1 MSTRH
6 TACRRTTRVTGA
18 AAIVAALAA
27 GLLSSFSGAAGAVPA
42 APSAARAAGDGTI
55 TYVKGND
62 VYVARQDGTGARRV
76 TTDGTAAK
84 PWRSPTSS
92 DDGHIVAG
100 RGDLIYRMDQ
110 WGTVLNSID
119 PPDLQDSAGQ
129 FLGGPPAHLAVS
141 PDGSKVAYTY
151 EKYSCPLGLACKI
164 RYVTA
169 FTASTHLTDWQ
180 DWGITY
186 RDNPSWITDTR
197 VAVNDDLIDNI
208 NLFDLAKGETF
219 WFDEDDYTT
228 DDHPLFD
235 FEVSRNAPYATAVRD
250 VGENAQ
256 VVFYEL
262 SGNYKTGGRPP
273 IPVGMCAT
281 SAVLGITSPTWSADG
296 EVVGW
301 QEPDGVWLAAMG
313 SAPCQAQPELTLP
326 GATSPS
332 FSAATLQATRPSYP
346 PLRVKAKPRVSGTA
360 KVGKVLKA
368 KVGTFAPKPDA
379 VQLRWLRNGAP
390 IAGAHGKTYRLT
402 AKDRGRKISVEVTA
416 ARAGYRDAV
425 VTSGPV
431 RVKR

>member
-6 TACRRTTRVTGA
+6 RPRRRRTIQLTGFA
-18 AAIVAALAA
+18 GIVAALAA
-27 GLLSSFSGAAGAVPA
+27 GLLGATSTSADAGESGA
-42 APSAARAAGDGTI
+42 SARAGTGTI
-55 TYVKGND
+55 TYIKGND
-62 VYVARQDGTGARRV
+62 VYVARQDGSDARRV

-92 DDGHIVAG
+92 DDGQIVAG

-110 WGTVLNSID
+110 WGTVLTVID

-129 FLGGPPAHLAVS
+129 YLGGPPAHLAVS
-141 PDGSKVAYTY
+141 PDGSKIAYTY
-151 EKYSCPLGLACKI
+151 EKYSCPIGLACKI

-169 FTASTHLTDWQ
+169 FTASTRLTDWQ

-186 RDNPSWITDTR
+186 FDNPSWITDTR

-208 NLFDLAKGETF
+208 KLFDLAKGETY

-228 DDHPLFD
+228 DDKPLFD

-250 VGENAQ
+250 TGDNAH

-262 SGNYKTGGRPP
+262 SGNYRNGGRPP
-273 IPVGMCAT
+273 VPTGLCAT

-296 EVVGW
+296 ELAGW
-301 QEPDGVWLAAMG
+301 QEPDGVWTVAMG

-332 FSAATLQATRPSYP
+332 FSAAALQTTRPTYP
-346 PLRVKAKPRVSGTA
+346 ALSVEAKPRVTGTA
-360 KVGKVLKA
+360 RVGKLLKA
-368 KVGTFAPKPDA
+368 GSGTFAPKPQQ
-379 VQLRWLRNGAP
+379 VGYQWLRDGKP
-390 IAGAHGKTYRLT
+390 LAGATSASYRVR
-402 AKDRGRKISVEVTA
+402 AKDRGHRLSVRVTA
-416 ARAGYRDAV
+416 ARSGYRDTVATSKAV
-425 VTSGPV
+425 TA
-431 RVKR
+431 KR